1 MTGERPVGDLRVNSV
16 SPADP
21 GRPEVS
27 CRSPNWPLLFAV
39 ASDGLP
45 SVETVTDR
53 TAAAGDPPQRV
64 LVFAD
69 SDSRWK
75 WGVLTAGQ
83 LFPAATQLGRLLAST
98 NEPSA
103 RQLDE
108 TGVSLRPELVASVA
122 DFVELDELDRVDAV
136 VLALPGGAVQ
146 AVLHGLARRW
156 PRASRRPLVVSG
168 YVGVVYE
175 RQAEGL
181 LLRAGSDVILANSPS
196 DADEFRRLLTGAGAD
211 PAAVLETALPYLG
224 VAASAAGRQGTF
236 TVTFA
241 AQPGV
246 PETRAAREFVLR
258 RLVRHATLH
267 PDREVLLK
275 VRALAGEQTTHSEDH
290 PYQLLGRRLGVQ
302 KPPNLR
308 IVAGNMGEVL
318 DRTDLLVTVSSTA
331 AVEAMH
337 RGVPTAILTD
347 FGVREPLGNHYFIGS
362 GCLTSFAD
370 LDGGAAPQVDAEW
383 AGAHG
388 IGPGAA
394 VERARSAIADLTA
407 QRVRTPLRPFYTT
420 DNAPGLLP
428 DLLGRY
434 GLSAYGRAL
443 EADDDRL
450 TDLPVAVRSL
460 VSRAARTAYRQG
472 VHTVAPALRRLAR
485 M

>member
-1 MTGERPVGDLRVNSV
+1 M
-16 SPADP
+16 
-21 GRPEVS
+21 
-27 CRSPNWPLLFAV
+27 
-39 ASDGLP
+39 
-45 SVETVTDR
+45 
-53 TAAAGDPPQRV
+53 

-69 SDSRWK
+69 GDSRWK
-75 WGVLTAGQ
+75 WGVLTASQ
-83 LFPAATQLGRLLAST
+83 LFPKATQLGRLLAST
-98 NEPSA
+98 SEPSA

-108 TGVSLRPELVASVA
+108 TGLPLRPAPVGSVA
-122 DFVELDELDRVDAV
+122 DFVELDDLDRVDAV

-156 PRASRRPLVVSG
+156 PRASRRPLVLSG

-181 LLRAGSDVILANSPS
+181 LLRAGSDVILANSPC
-196 DADEFRRLLTGAGAD
+196 DAEEFRRLLAGAGAD
-211 PAAVLETALPYLG
+211 PGVVLETALPYLSTPES
-224 VAASAAGRQGTF
+224 VVREDRAF

-241 AQPGV
+241 TQPGV

-275 VRALAGEQTTHSEDH
+275 VRALAGEQATHPELH
-290 PYQLLGRRLGVQ
+290 PYQQLGRRLGVQ

-388 IGPGAA
+388 IGPGVA
-394 VERARSAIADLTA
+394 VERARSAIAELTA